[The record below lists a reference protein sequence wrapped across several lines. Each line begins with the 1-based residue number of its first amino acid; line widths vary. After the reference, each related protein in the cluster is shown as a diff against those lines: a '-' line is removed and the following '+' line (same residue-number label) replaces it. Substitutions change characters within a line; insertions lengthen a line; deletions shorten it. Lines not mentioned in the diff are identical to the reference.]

1 MEMMEY
7 ERYLE
12 RGYFVNETSKRCFG
26 LIKGSGKIIRML
38 VAALV
43 MFLSLAGW
51 GDVAVNLVDGNDG
64 V

>member
-12 RGYFVNETSKRCFG
+12 RGFDNETSKRCFG
-26 LIKGSGKIIRML
+26 LIKGSGKITRML

-43 MFLSLAGW
+43 MFLILAGW